1 MLQQI
6 SADFDRAIMG
16 SDSNEVSTQ
25 ELSGG
30 ARINRLFIERF
41 PFELVKVIV
50 VFFIFPIFD
59 YYKKREIYLIIVVET
74 FLKLYIFLYL
84 FISASYYT
92 IV

>member
-50 VFFIFPIFD
+50 VVFIFPIFD
-59 YYKKREIYLIIVVET
+59 YCKKRERDLFNYSSRN
-74 FLKLYIFLYL
+74 FLNYIFLYL